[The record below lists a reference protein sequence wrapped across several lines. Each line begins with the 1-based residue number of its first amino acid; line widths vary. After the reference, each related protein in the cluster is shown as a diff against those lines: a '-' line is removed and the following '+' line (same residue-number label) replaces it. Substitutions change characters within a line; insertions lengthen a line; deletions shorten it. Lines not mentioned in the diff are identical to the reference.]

1 MLSSKSLKVFGYAA
15 LLLSALLLVLI
26 FLVPYWI
33 LNGIMGNL
41 KEKFQLSQEN
51 RNIWE
56 KIYDN
61 KTITY
66 RKTLKFFNL
75 ENTQYFELASAS
87 LFSEPDLIFNKTME
101 LQDIQFV
108 GDRIKANMEER
119 LTILPDYESDYQ
131 SRTIF
136 QFRPGALRA
145 VSELERRPPS

>member
-1 MLSSKSLKVFGYAA
+1 
-15 LLLSALLLVLI
+15 
-26 FLVPYWI
+26 VPYWI

-87 LFSEPDLIFNKTME
+87 LFSVPDLIFNKTME

-119 LTILPDYESDYQ
+119 LTILPDYESDYH

>member
-1 MLSSKSLKVFGYAA
+1 
-15 LLLSALLLVLI
+15 
-26 FLVPYWI
+26 
-33 LNGIMGNL
+33 MGNL

-75 ENTQYFELASAS
+75 ENNQYYELAGAN
-87 LFSEPDLIFNKTME
+87 LFSSQDLIFNKSME
-101 LQDIQFV
+101 LKDIQFV
-108 GDRIKANMEER
+108 GDKIKASLEER
-119 LTILPDYESDYQ
+119 LTILPDYETDFSA
-131 SRTIF
+131 RTIF

>member
-1 MLSSKSLKVFGYAA
+1 MLNSKTLRVFGY
-15 LLLSALLLVLI
+15 SALVFSAVLLVLI

-75 ENTQYFELASAS
+75 ENNQYFELAGATLQSS
-87 LFSEPDLIFNKTME
+87 PDLIFNKSME
-101 LQDIQFV
+101 LQDIKFV
-108 GDRIKANMEER
+108 GDRIKANLEER
-119 LTILPDYESDYQ
+119 LTILPDYESDYY
-131 SRTIF
+131 SRSIF

>member
-1 MLSSKSLKVFGYAA
+1 MLSSKSLKVFGYVA
-15 LLLSALLLVLI
+15 LLLSAVLLILI

-33 LNGIMGNL
+33 LSGIMGNL

-75 ENTQYFELASAS
+75 ESTQYFELAGANLISS
-87 LFSEPDLIFNKTME
+87 QDLIFNKSME
-101 LQDIQFV
+101 LQDIKFA
-108 GDRIKANMEER
+108 GDRIKATMEEK
-119 LTILPDYESDYQ
+119 LTILPDYESDYY
-131 SRTIF
+131 SRSIF